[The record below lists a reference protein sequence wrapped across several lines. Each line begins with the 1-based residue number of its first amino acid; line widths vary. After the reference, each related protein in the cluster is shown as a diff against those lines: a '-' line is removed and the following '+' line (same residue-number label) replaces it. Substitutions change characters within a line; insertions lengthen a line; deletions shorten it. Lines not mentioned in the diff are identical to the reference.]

1 MITCPVLRVVKKI
14 FPSYKRGGEGSDSMV
29 HDWKV
34 LRGVDLQCDRENRE
48 HLKYLRSVEC
58 VMTNHSKINIR
69 TRELATKPQ
78 TN

>member
-1 MITCPVLRVVKKI
+1 
-14 FPSYKRGGEGSDSMV
+14 MV
-29 HDWKV
+29 HDCKV

-48 HLKYLRSVEC
+48 HLNYLRSVKC